1 MDTPIRL
8 SDGEDVEEAED
19 DEKDDG
25 QILPPTLCWL
35 HGTFGLATDGTDAKT
50 GGSLMY
56 KYVID
61 QKGCKAEI
69 PERASCRSSQVDSL
83 HHRSPLGLAR
93 P

>member
-1 MDTPIRL
+1 METPIRP
-8 SDGEDVEEAED
+8 SDGEDVEEAE
-19 DEKDDG
+19 DDG

-35 HGTFGLATDGTDAKT
+35 HGTFGLDGTDAKT